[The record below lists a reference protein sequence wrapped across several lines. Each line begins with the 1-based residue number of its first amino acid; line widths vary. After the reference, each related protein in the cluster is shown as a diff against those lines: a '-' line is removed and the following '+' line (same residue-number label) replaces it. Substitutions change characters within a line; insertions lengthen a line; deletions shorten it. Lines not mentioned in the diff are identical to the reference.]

1 VRRDRLFGIAAAALA
16 ALVAPLSAVAQEA
29 AQEATGQGGSPAP
42 ASRFLIELPDEVKT
56 IAMGALAVAIAVYLW
71 RNLRSGD

>member
-1 VRRDRLFGIAAAALA
+1 VRRKRIFEVTAA
-16 ALVAPLSAVAQEA
+16 ALVAILAPLSVAAQDA
-29 AQEATGQGGSPAP
+29 AQEATGQGGSPAA